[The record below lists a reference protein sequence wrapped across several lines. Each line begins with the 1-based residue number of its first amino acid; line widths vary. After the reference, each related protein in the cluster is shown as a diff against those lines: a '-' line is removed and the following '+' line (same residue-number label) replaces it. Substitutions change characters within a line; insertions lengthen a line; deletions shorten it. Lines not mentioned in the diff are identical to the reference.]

1 VWVYRTRYV
10 QEPENTRDLVP
21 YHIYIVIIVLHIKIF
36 GQKSADI
43 RASVDTADTAD
54 SRISEGSKGRLAELT
69 AASLV
74 SPVLTN
80 KNP

>member
-1 VWVYRTRYV
+1 MWVYRTRYV

-43 RASVDTADTAD
+43 RASADT
-54 SRISEGSKGRLAELT
+54 REVTQPQL
-69 AASLV
+69 
-74 SPVLTN
+74 N
-80 KNP
+80 Q

>member
-36 GQKSADI
+36 SQKSADI
-43 RASVDTADTAD
+43 RASADTAD
-54 SRISEGSKGRLAELT
+54 SRVSEGSKGRLTELT

-80 KNP
+80 KHP